1 MVRNSQIITNRF
13 AVGYYFYAKEGGFE
27 PQVYKSEV
35 CAANERRAKLGSTR
49 SHHTVETKKM
59 SPTKKPDFIGL
70 FCYPNGDFS
79 LCRNTD
85 VKSPFSLCGRTRT
98 PEN

>member
-1 MVRNSQIITNRF
+1 MVRNS
-13 AVGYYFYAKEGGFE
+13 
-27 PQVYKSEV
+27 
-35 CAANERRAKLGSTR
+35 
-49 SHHTVETKKM
+49 HTAETKKM

>member
-1 MVRNSQIITNRF
+1 MIVSR
-13 AVGYYFYAKEGGFE
+13 VFE
-27 PQVYKSEV
+27 SRQRKRKNISIVLS
-35 CAANERRAKLGSTR
+35 
-49 SHHTVETKKM
+49 SHNVETKKM